1 MWLLKGPFHTT
12 KLNYHHCKWQILRE
26 WTSSDFPC
34 QFLPLCQCMYCHTQV
49 FSHILCINYIWAL
62 IPQCGKI
69 QFEIDF
75 DFSSAYFSEQD
86 WIGIKTPVLS
96 QRSQQLT
103 PFSYK
108 HNYLHLEY
116 LYHFHKVKKGLILD
130 KISTLFGKTFI
141 LRAAVVIGALKLD
154 SLLKSILTL
163 SPF

>member
-1 MWLLKGPFHTT
+1 MLKQNPNSAAFLFIDIINSSLIFLYDYIWLHLINVSNLHFKTQLLKGPFNTT

-75 DFSSAYFSEQD
+75 EFLSAYFSH
-86 WIGIKTPVLS
+86 S
-96 QRSQQLT
+96 
-103 PFSYK
+103 
-108 HNYLHLEY
+108 
-116 LYHFHKVKKGLILD
+116 
-130 KISTLFGKTFI
+130 
-141 LRAAVVIGALKLD
+141 KLD
-154 SLLKSILTL
+154 LVGDTAISQ
-163 SPF
+163 